1 MAMLEVFSSMLTK
14 KSNRLKK
21 NNSNDNEQKK
31 RKLKLNDIHEKY
43 KDIIDLLM
51 SEIAYPDFM
60 KKLQNII
67 SSVSTH

>member
-21 NNSNDNEQKK
+21 NNSNDNEQK
-31 RKLKLNDIHEKY
+31 KLKLNDIHEKY

>member
-1 MAMLEVFSSMLTK
+1 MITSK
-14 KSNRLKK
+14 K
-21 NNSNDNEQKK
+21 
-31 RKLKLNDIHEKY
+31 KLKLNDIHEKY

>member
-1 MAMLEVFSSMLTK
+1 MITSK
-14 KSNRLKK
+14 K
-21 NNSNDNEQKK
+21 
-31 RKLKLNDIHEKY
+31 KLKLNDIHEKY

-67 SSVSTH
+67 SSVSTHQDSVYSWKIFDFIWFMSPYT

>member
-21 NNSNDNEQKK
+21 IIVMITSKK
-31 RKLKLNDIHEKY
+31 KLKLNDIHEKY